1 MNLSEQDLKK
11 IKALHAMLKMPV
23 RVLERS
29 TDKVL
34 KEYISIYKQPVIYEF
49 RRNEISAGEIEFY
62 SGMMNEL
69 FLCFYYKEVK
79 IMIGAFRINQVPRNS
94 FSLVYEN
101 LSKENRKILSEEECW
116 KYYSALPFYPLGDMR
131 DYMILL
137 DFLFGMNL

>member
-79 IMIGAFRINQVPRNS
+79 IMIGGAPVNQD
-94 FSLVYEN
+94 FAD
-101 LSKENRKILSEEECW
+101 KIGADG
-116 KYYSALPFYPLGDMR
+116 YSPNAPMAVELAKKLLG
-131 DYMILL
+131 
-137 DFLFGMNL
+137 

>member
-49 RRNEISAGEIEFY
+49 RRNEISAGRLNFTV
-62 SGMMNEL
+62 G
-69 FLCFYYKEVK
+69 
-79 IMIGAFRINQVPRNS
+79 
-94 FSLVYEN
+94 
-101 LSKENRKILSEEECW
+101 
-116 KYYSALPFYPLGDMR
+116 
-131 DYMILL
+131 
-137 DFLFGMNL
+137 